1 MAKRIYEFACAE
13 GHITERFVDTETRTT
28 DCSVCGKP
36 AERIISQ
43 PMVKLEGVSG
53 AFPGAAMSWERKRAE
68 KIKQEQK
75 HSAG

>member
-1 MAKRIYEFACAE
+1 MPKRMFEFACAE

-28 DCSVCGKP
+28 DCSVCGKL

-53 AFPGAAMSWERKRAE
+53 AFPGAYHAWERKRTE
-68 KIKQEQK
+68 KLKQEQK
-75 HSAG
+75 KNAG